1 MKLLMPNNEFA
12 PEIRFNASTCKVANT
27 ISHTTQWRLYTICLI
42 INDVVMLSLGF
53 RLAYMLR
60 FETGLSF
67 FQLNVAPSTTF
78 YKNLVFFIIPLWLL
92 VFYLAGLYN
101 RQSLLGGTRE
111 YDLVFRATAVGF
123 LLVVVAG
130 FLDPDFIIARGFLLT
145 AWGFSFL
152 LTAIGRFLLRRLV
165 YNLRTIGFFLTP
177 AVIIGANAEGRSLAE
192 QLLGWRTSG
201 LAVVGFIDEKSEV
214 TQPINRF
221 PPVLGSLEKLDQII
235 TEYQVEELIIAT
247 SAISRDGLLSI
258 FKHYGFNSQVNLRLS
273 SGLYEIITTGLTVKE
288 FAYVPL
294 IEVNKVRL
302 TGTEKMFKLILDYG
316 MALPL
321 VILIMPFLLLIA
333 VIILIDSP
341 GPIIH
346 RRRVMGINGR
356 QFDAFKFRTMYANAD
371 EILVKYPELQA
382 ELIKNQK
389 IKNDPRITRVGKFL
403 RKASLDELPQLFN
416 VLQHEMSLVGPRM
429 ITPEE
434 VKVYNQWGMN
444 LLTVQPGITG
454 LWQVSGRSDVSYEE
468 RVRLDMHYIRNWSI
482 WLDLQLIWQ
491 TIPAVLK
498 GKGAY

>member
-1 MKLLMPNNEFA
+1 MKLSIPNNEFA
-12 PEIRFNASTCKVANT
+12 PEIRLNASTCKIANA
-27 ISHTTQWRLYTICLI
+27 ISHPIQWQLYTICLI
-42 INDVVMLSLGF
+42 INDVVMLAFGF

-67 FQLNVAPSTTF
+67 FQLNVAPSMAF

-92 VFYLAGLYN
+92 VFYIVGLYN

-111 YDLVFRATAVGF
+111 YDLAFRATAVGF

-130 FLDPDFIIARGFLLT
+130 FLDPNLIIARGFLLT
-145 AWGFSFL
+145 SWGIAFL

-165 YNLRTIGFFLTP
+165 YYLRTIGFFLTP

-258 FKHYGFNSQVNLRLS
+258 IKHYGFNSQVNLRLS

-302 TGTEKMFKLILDYG
+302 TGTDKMFKLILDYG

-321 VILIMPFLLLIA
+321 VILTMPLLLLIA

-346 RRRVMGINGR
+346 RRRVMGVNGR
-356 QFDAFKFRTMYANAD
+356 QFDAFKFRTMYTNGD

-382 ELIKNQK
+382 ELGKNQK

-416 VLQHEMSLVGPRM
+416 VLRHEMSLVGPRM

-454 LWQVSGRSDVSYEE
+454 LWQVSGRSDVTYEE
-468 RVRLDMHYIRNWSI
+468 RIRLDMHYIRNWSI
-482 WLDLQLIWQ
+482 WLDLQLLWQ

>member
-1 MKLLMPNNEFA
+1 
-12 PEIRFNASTCKVANT
+12 
-27 ISHTTQWRLYTICLI
+27 
-42 INDVVMLSLGF
+42 MLSLGF